1 MTAFERR
8 VLISYSVGYA
18 NSKMMSDEMNYLR
31 LGCFERTGNLI
42 TRNVNME
49 LDKNIK
55 SQGVPVSFKVPTEA
69 PSLDLNIQEEV
80 MGTSTTCTA
89 DSGMEQYFEQD
100 FYEIGDDTNDDIFLE
115 GESDITKD
123 VNEN

>member
-8 VLISYSVGYA
+8 LLVSYSVGYA
-18 NSKMMSDEMNYLR
+18 NSKMMYDEMNYLR
-31 LGCFERTGNLI
+31 LGCFERTGYLI

-55 SQGVPVSFKVPTEA
+55 PQGVAVSFKVSTEA

-89 DSGMEQYFEQD
+89 DSGMKQYF
-100 FYEIGDDTNDDIFLE
+100 
-115 GESDITKD
+115 
-123 VNEN
+123 